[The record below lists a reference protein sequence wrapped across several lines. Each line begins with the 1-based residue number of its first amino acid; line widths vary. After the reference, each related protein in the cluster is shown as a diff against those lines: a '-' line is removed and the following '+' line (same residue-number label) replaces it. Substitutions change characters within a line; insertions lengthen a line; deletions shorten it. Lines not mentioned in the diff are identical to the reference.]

1 MRKGTPRRRFSITR
15 TALKS
20 TIVYAVFG
28 VLWIRFSD
36 MFLASFIND
45 PATMTRVQTYK
56 GWFFIA
62 VTAML
67 LMMLV
72 RRNLL
77 AQRAF
82 EQSLR
87 VSRMQLQGLFQ
98 AADTAAFLLSRRV
111 GGRIVI
117 EEVSPGA
124 VRLFGLE
131 AGAVTEGGAEAGS
144 LPAELFA
151 PAGSVT
157 GSPGG
162 VREMVHTAPDGSVR
176 HLLVS
181 VVMLAPPAEDDAAVF
196 PDGAQTGGDA
206 EELHVPRADAD
217 REGAMFLTVALD
229 VSERRRVEQ
238 ALLQA
243 NGFIRNITD
252 AMPSVLI
259 GVDAGQRVTH
269 WNAAARMETGI
280 AEADALGK
288 SVAEVFPLLKGHT
301 GEIADSLR
309 ERRTITLSMR
319 HAAPGARRAAG
330 KGGGAAYAV
339 RCHEVQ
345 VFPLGDV
352 AADVNGTGDSGG
364 TGADTRS
371 GAPGAVIRVDDV
383 SERTRM
389 QELLVQTEKMMSV
402 GGLAAG
408 MAHEINNPLGGVLQ
422 GVQNIRR
429 RLSPD
434 LEVNQEVAEE
444 AGCDLVA
451 TGRYLD
457 KRGVW
462 HMLDGVFESGRRAAE
477 IVASMLEFSRT
488 SDLSHSGVDLHLLLD
503 KALDLAGK
511 DYDLERRYDFRNI
524 RIEREYDPDMPLVSC
539 SRIGI
544 EQVLLN
550 LLRNAA
556 QAMAGYD
563 GGPDWKPCITLRT
576 YMKSGYAY
584 MEVQDN
590 GPGMTEDQRRRAF
603 EPFFTTKPVGEG
615 TGLGLSV
622 SYYIITSSHS
632 GQFELRTEPGKGA
645 LFRIKLPVL

>member
-1 MRKGTPRRRFSITR
+1 M
-15 TALKS
+15 
-20 TIVYAVFG
+20 YAVFG
-28 VLWIRFSD
+28 VLWIRFSVL
-36 MFLASFIND
+36 FLASFIDD
-45 PATMTRVQTYK
+45 PGVMMRVQTYK
-56 GWFFIA
+56 GWFFIV

-67 LMMLV
+67 LFVLV
-72 RRNLL
+72 RRNLS

-98 AADTAAFLLSRRV
+98 VADTVAFLLSRRL
-111 GGRIVI
+111 GGKIVI
-117 EEVSPGA
+117 EEASPGA
-124 VRLFGLE
+124 VRLFGLD
-131 AGAVTEGGAEAGS
+131 AGAVAAGGLEAVGLPAGLFTPTVSVAGS
-144 LPAELFA
+144 M
-151 PAGSVT
+151 
-157 GSPGG
+157 GG
-162 VREMVHTAPDGSVR
+162 VSEMVHTAPDGTVR

-181 VVMLAPPAEDDAAVF
+181 VVMFASAEDDAAALAAAEQ
-196 PDGAQTGGDA
+196 DGIAA
-206 EELHVPRADAD
+206 ETEPEAG
-217 REGAMFLTVALD
+217 REGTMFLTVALD
-229 VSERRRVEQ
+229 VSERRRAEQ

-243 NGFIRNITD
+243 TGFIRNITD
-252 AMPSVLI
+252 TMPSVLI
-259 GVDAGQRVTH
+259 GVDAALRVTH

-280 AEADALGK
+280 AEADALGEP
-288 SVAEVFPLLKGHT
+288 VAEVFPLLQGHSA
-301 GEIADSLR
+301 EIAESLL
-309 ERRTITLSMR
+309 ERRTITLTMR
-319 HAAPGARRAAG
+319 HATPGAREAAG
-330 KGGGAAYAV
+330 KGGGATYVV

-345 VFPLGDV
+345 VFPLGGV
-352 AADVNGTGDSGG
+352 AA
-364 TGADTRS
+364 GAREE
-371 GAPGAVIRVDDV
+371 GERGAVIRVDDV

-429 RLSPD
+429 RLSAD
-434 LEVNQEVAEE
+434 LPVNQEVAEE
-444 AGCDLVA
+444 TGCDLVA
-451 TGRYLD
+451 TGRYLE

-462 HMLDGVFESGRRAAE
+462 HMLDGVFESGKRAAE
-477 IVASMLEFSRT
+477 IVSSMLEFSRT

-524 RIEREYDPDMPLVSC
+524 RIVREYDPDMPPVLC

-556 QAMAGYD
+556 QAMGGYD

-584 MEVQDN
+584 IEVQDN
-590 GPGMTEDQRRRAF
+590 GPGMNEDQRRRAF

-632 GQFELRTEPGKGA
+632 GQFELRTEPDKGA